1 VLKNAGILTK
11 TNHPKTRMGY
21 KTTHLSEYWG
31 FLHSEP
37 IHETLDEELPQ
48 DVLRAVAFYRFVV
61 THSPSFF
68 LFPSNKTGHLDP
80 YLELILGSH
89 MLKTDWKDFDFLYF
103 VGTMGLIVD
112 YSHSD
117 EKYREEIVSFLVENK
132 NDIYGHT
139 SLKNPERLFHN
150 MIQAHG
156 MIRDRHNIRPDSEST
171 QSSFCF
177 DSNIFKKLLRFLEK
191 KAL

>member
-1 VLKNAGILTK
+1 MLKNAGFLAK
-11 TNHPKTRMGY
+11 TNHPKTRIGY
-21 KTTHLSEYWG
+21 NTTHLSEYWG

-37 IHETLDEELPQ
+37 IHETLDE
-48 DVLRAVAFYRFVV
+48 D
-61 THSPSFF
+61 H
-68 LFPSNKTGHLDP
+68 
-80 YLELILGSH
+80 
-89 MLKTDWKDFDFLYF
+89 YF

-117 EKYREEIVSFLVENK
+117 EKYGEEIVSFLVENK
-132 NDIYGHT
+132 SDIYCHT

-156 MIRDRHNIRPDSEST
+156 MIRDRHIIRPDSDST

-177 DSNIFKKLLRFLEK
+177 DSYIFKKL
-191 KAL
+191 